1 MANEMKEKLE
11 DILQEKILTE
21 TPLGG
26 GCIAN
31 SKKIKTELGKTYLL
45 KQYDDKRIHKTEANG
60 LIEIKKAEAIRV
72 PEVISVSEDYLLVEF
87 INQGN
92 KGKEFSEEFGR
103 QLADLH
109 RYENDL
115 FGFFENNFIGSNEQI
130 NQPQCTDWATFYW
143 DNRLM
148 YQFRLAE
155 KNGYVTDELRKAFLQ
170 LENKIHE
177 ILDDIV
183 ERPSLL
189 HGDLWGGNYIVDEF
203 GKPVLIDPAVYYG
216 HREADLAMTKIFGGF
231 DSAFYSA
238 YHEALP
244 LQNGYKEREN
254 IYKLYHIFN
263 HLNLF
268 GGTYYEQTVNLIKY
282 YL

>member
-1 MANEMKEKLE
+1 MNEIKNKLE
-11 DILQEKILTE
+11 DILQEKILSE
-21 TPLGG
+21 SPLGG

-31 SKKIKTELGKTYLL
+31 SKKIQTESGKVYLL
-45 KQYDDKRIHKTEANG
+45 KQYDNKRIHRTEANG
-60 LIEIKKAEAIRV
+60 LIELKKAEAIRV
-72 PEVISVSEDYLLVEF
+72 PDVISVADDFLLVEY
-87 INQGN
+87 ITQGS
-92 KGKEFSEEFGR
+92 KGKSFSEEFGR

-109 RYENDL
+109 KYENDL
-115 FGFFENNFIGSNEQI
+115 FGFYEDNFIGSNEQI

-148 YQFRLAE
+148 FQFRLAE
-155 KNGYVTDELRKAFLQ
+155 KNGYATGELSKAFSQ
-170 LENKIHE
+170 LENRIHE

-189 HGDLWGGNYIVDEF
+189 HGDLWGGNYMIDEY
-203 GKPVLIDPAVYYG
+203 GNPVLIDPAVYYG

-231 DSAFYSA
+231 DDDFYSA

-254 IYKLYHIFN
+254 IYKLYHILN

-268 GGTYYEQTVNLIKY
+268 GGTYYEQTMSLIKS